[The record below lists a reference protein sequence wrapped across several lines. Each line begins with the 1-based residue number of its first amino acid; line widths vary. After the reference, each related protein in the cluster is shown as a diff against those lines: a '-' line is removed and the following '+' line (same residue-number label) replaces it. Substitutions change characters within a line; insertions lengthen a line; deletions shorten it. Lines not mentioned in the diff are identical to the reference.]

1 MAISRR
7 FPMPFDVAFPLGV
20 YLTSEVEPV
29 VDFDKSTKETKV
41 QAIDP
46 DTSLPLW
53 QVTCLDADLEAKKS
67 SKIVTVKIPAKVQ
80 PVPPENKGGSPFT
93 QVAFEGLTALP
104 WIEESGNFS
113 RIAWSF
119 KADAI
124 VEPGRKSSASQ
135 AGASAGS
142 SAGASSASGTS
153 SAKSSG
159 SAAA

>member
-7 FPMPFDVAFPLGV
+7 FPMPFDVAFPQGV

-29 VDFDKSTKETKV
+29 LDFEKSTKDTKV
-41 QAIDP
+41 QAMCP
-46 DTSLPLW
+46 DTGLPLW

-93 QVAFEGLTALP
+93 QVALEGLTALP

-124 VEPGRKSSASQ
+124 VEPGTKPSA
-135 AGASAGS
+135 ATNASGS
-142 SAGASSASGTS
+142 SS
-153 SAKSSG
+153 KSSG

>member
-29 VDFDKSTKETKV
+29 LDFERSTKETKV

-46 DTSLPLW
+46 DTGLPLW

-80 PVPPENKGGSPFT
+80 PVPPENKEGSPFT

-104 WIEESGNFS
+104 WIEESGSFS

-124 VEPGRKSSASQ
+124 VEPGRKATGSQ

-142 SAGASSASGTS
+142 TASGSS

>member
-1 MAISRR
+1 MAVSRR

-29 VDFDKSTKETKV
+29 LDFDKSTKETKV
-41 QAIDP
+41 QAMDP
-46 DTSLPLW
+46 DTGLPLW

-124 VEPGRKSSASQ
+124 VEPGRKPHGSQ

-142 SAGASSASGTS
+142 NASGSS
-153 SAKSSG
+153 SAKSSSG